1 MVVAEGDDLTMWERE
16 VPAFGEIATS
26 KKKLFVQQQSTH
38 MSMYSNLSHLEIAA
52 KVAADW
58 YRQRLIEPR

>member
-1 MVVAEGDDLTMWERE
+1 MWERE
-16 VPAFGEIATS
+16 VPAFGEIATT

-52 KVAADW
+52 REAAEW
-58 YRQRLIEPR
+58 YRQWLIGTR